1 MKKRILTIV
10 LALIATSIPVHAL
23 VNGRSLTSML
33 KELSTELRE
42 ECLMRSEAEQRFN
55 EDYERQHQCMIDA
68 IKKSNELSILLYTQ
82 EQDMTFDL
90 AYALKKVT
98 EEYDNFDSNRKL
110 YDQVVNSLNI
120 EIDRYARLI
129 KSLRRF
135 PPVIQEIKAEYMTD
149 SLMSHS
155 DSLALPISD
164 TASSLENEV
173 IRIAARDT
181 LPAPFVLEEDGEAYR
196 DSCIIYASELLKM
209 NINNLS
215 VALADSTHYQEAYQ
229 RIKEAHT
236 YAKTRYHELEKYV
249 FIEGQTPFTEILAHR
264 NQYWSKT
271 KADLRKQYSL
281 DELNRALQNSNT
293 QDSTALDTN
302 EDDDDLLF
310 SSLNSKA
317 ENTMLIIVSIIQLAS
332 LALTWLLAYIV
343 IRVLSRFERFRRF
356 VTEKR
361 RSAIAILAGTTLY
374 FLVFAFFWGGDEYIK
389 LSVEHINTFLWLL
402 MVIFGSLLLR
412 VKTEQIK
419 HSVNLYTP
427 TIFIALTIIICRINF
442 IPDRLMVLL
451 FPPILLLTTLRQ
463 LYFCIKKSG
472 IATSI
477 DSMLGWISLAIYFIS
492 FVFSFAGYTFA
503 ALLILVGWYFLLA
516 AWLTFVCISDLLDRY
531 KARWL
536 DKKVAAMR
544 RRITYVTGEDRE
556 SLLFGAT
563 WFYDFIRQVVMPAL
577 LLSSLPLCLRLA
589 LDIFD
594 FDDLYVKIYQNPFV
608 HLFDKNGFD
617 TLRISGQSIVHLLI
631 LFCILRYV
639 SRAVRAL
646 WRYFRY
652 TSFMRKHKRTTI
664 RVNEINLS
672 LGNSIITALIW
683 MSYAVVVITVW
694 RIPTGSMGLVAGGL
708 SAGIGLALKD
718 TINNFIYGIQL
729 MGGKLRVGDWI
740 ECDGVRGKVTSVNY
754 QCVQI
759 ETIEGTEISLL
770 NSSLFGKNFNNLTH
784 SNSYELTTI
793 TVGLAHG
800 TEVNKVRK
808 VLVEAMQKMRTK
820 DHYGREIVD
829 PKYGIYVVVND
840 MGDSAVEIAVK
851 QYVLV
856 AEKVAYVDGSKE
868 VIYDALQEAGIPIA
882 FPQRDLHIVGE
893 MTQPPKPDAFE
904 KNENTLHSTPV
915 PPIN

>member
-1 MKKRILTIV
+1 
-10 LALIATSIPVHAL
+10 
-23 VNGRSLTSML
+23 
-33 KELSTELRE
+33 
-42 ECLMRSEAEQRFN
+42 
-55 EDYERQHQCMIDA
+55 
-68 IKKSNELSILLYTQ
+68 
-82 EQDMTFDL
+82 
-90 AYALKKVT
+90 
-98 EEYDNFDSNRKL
+98 
-110 YDQVVNSLNI
+110 
-120 EIDRYARLI
+120 
-129 KSLRRF
+129 
-135 PPVIQEIKAEYMTD
+135 
-149 SLMSHS
+149 
-155 DSLALPISD
+155 
-164 TASSLENEV
+164 
-173 IRIAARDT
+173 
-181 LPAPFVLEEDGEAYR
+181 
-196 DSCIIYASELLKM
+196 
-209 NINNLS
+209 
-215 VALADSTHYQEAYQ
+215 
-229 RIKEAHT
+229 
-236 YAKTRYHELEKYV
+236 
-249 FIEGQTPFTEILAHR
+249 
-264 NQYWSKT
+264 
-271 KADLRKQYSL
+271 
-281 DELNRALQNSNT
+281 
-293 QDSTALDTN
+293 
-302 EDDDDLLF
+302 
-310 SSLNSKA
+310 
-317 ENTMLIIVSIIQLAS
+317 
-332 LALTWLLAYIV
+332 
-343 IRVLSRFERFRRF
+343 
-356 VTEKR
+356 
-361 RSAIAILAGTTLY
+361 
-374 FLVFAFFWGGDEYIK
+374 
-389 LSVEHINTFLWLL
+389 LL

-419 HSVNLYTP
+419 HSVKLYIP
-427 TIFIALTIIICRINF
+427 TIFIALTIIICRITF

-451 FPPILLLTTLRQ
+451 FPPILLLISLRQ
-463 LYFCIKKSG
+463 LFFCIKKSG
-472 IATSI
+472 KATSI
-477 DSMLGWISLAIYFIS
+477 DSMLGWISLAFYFIA
-492 FVFSFAGYTFA
+492 FVFSFAGYTFV

-531 KARWL
+531 KVRWL

-544 RRITYVTGEDRE
+544 KRITYVTGEDRE

-594 FDDLYVKIYQNPFV
+594 FDDLYVKIYHNPFV

-617 TLRISGQSIVHLLI
+617 TLCISGRSIVHLLI

-639 SRAVRAL
+639 SRAVHAL
-646 WRYFRY
+646 WRYIRY

-683 MSYAVVVITVW
+683 MTYAVVVITVW

-754 QCVQI
+754 QCVQV

-856 AEKVAYVDGSKE
+856 AEKIAYVDGSKE
-868 VIYDALQEAGIPIA
+868 VIYDALQKAGIPIA
-882 FPQRDLHIVGE
+882 FPQRDLHLVGE
-893 MTQPPKPDAFE
+893 TSLPPKPKRKHKTSP
-904 KNENTLHSTPV
+904 KNTN
-915 PPIN
+915 

>member
-1 MKKRILTIV
+1 MKKRILTIA
-10 LALIATSIPVHAL
+10 LTLIAISIPVHAL
-23 VNGRSLTSML
+23 VNGRSLTIIL

-42 ECLMRSEAEQRFN
+42 ECLMRSETQKRFDDDN
-55 EDYERQHQCMIDA
+55 ERQHQCMIDA

-82 EQDMTFDL
+82 EQNMTFDL
-90 AYALKKVT
+90 AYALKKIT
-98 EEYDNFDSNRKL
+98 EEYDNFDSNRRL
-110 YDQVVNSLNI
+110 YDQLVNSLNI
-120 EIDRYARLI
+120 EINRYAHLI
-129 KSLRRF
+129 EALRRF
-135 PPVIQEIKAEYMTD
+135 PPMIQEIEAESLTD
-149 SLMSHS
+149 SLMNHS
-155 DSLALPISD
+155 DSLAMPNSS

-173 IRIAARDT
+173 IRIAIRDT
-181 LPAPFVLEEDGEAYR
+181 LPAPFVLEEKGKIYR
-196 DSCIIYASELLKM
+196 DSCILYASELLMM

-215 VALADSTHYQEAYQ
+215 VTLADSTHYQETYQ
-229 RIKEAHT
+229 RIKEAHA
-236 YAKTRYHELEKYV
+236 YAKTRYHELERCV
-249 FIEGQTPFTEILAHR
+249 FVEGQTPFTEVLAHH
-264 NQYWSKT
+264 NQYWSNT

-281 DELNRALQNSNT
+281 SDLGWAMEETDSR
-293 QDSTALDTN
+293 DSTAIDPE
-302 EDDDDLLF
+302 EDMDAIFF
-310 SSLNSKA
+310 SSLSSKA
-317 ENTMLIIVSIIQLAS
+317 ENSLLVFFSIFQLAC
-332 LALTWLLAYIV
+332 LTFFWLLAYIV
-343 IRVLSRFERFRRF
+343 IRLLCLLKRFKRL

-361 RSAIAILAGTTLY
+361 RSSVSILTGTTFY
-374 FLVFAFFWGGDEYIK
+374 FLSFAFIWGGDEYMKI
-389 LSVEHINTFLWLL
+389 SFEHINTFLWLL

-419 HSVNLYTP
+419 HSIKLYMP
-427 TIFIALTIIICRINF
+427 TIFIALTIIICRITF
-442 IPDRLMVLL
+442 IPDRLLVLL
-451 FPPILLLTTLRQ
+451 FPPILLLIALRQ

-472 IATSI
+472 KATSI
-477 DSMLGWISLAIYFIS
+477 DSMLGWISLAIYFIA
-492 FVFSFAGYTFA
+492 FVFSFLGYTFV

-531 KARWL
+531 KVRWL
-536 DKKVAAMR
+536 DKKVAVMR

-556 SLLFGAT
+556 SLLFGTT
-563 WFYDFIRQVVMPAL
+563 WFYDFIRQVVIPAL
-577 LLSSLPLCLRLA
+577 LLFSLPLCLRLA

-594 FDDLYVKIYQNPFV
+594 FDDLYVKIYHNPFV
-608 HLFDKNGFD
+608 HLTDKNGFD
-617 TLRISGQSIVHLLI
+617 TLRISARSIVQLLV

-639 SRAVRAL
+639 SRAVHAL

-740 ECDGVRGKVTSVNY
+740 ECDGVRGKVTSLNY
-754 QCVQI
+754 QCVQV

-770 NSSLFGKNFNNLTH
+770 NSSLFGKNFNNLTR

-882 FPQRDLHIVGE
+882 FPQRDLHLVSDI
-893 MTQPPKPDAFE
+893 TQPSEPK
-904 KNENTLHSTPV
+904 
-915 PPIN
+915 

>member
-1 MKKRILTIV
+1 MKTRILTIA
-10 LALIATSIPVHAL
+10 LALIAISIPVHAL
-23 VNGRSLTSML
+23 VNGRSLTTTL
-33 KELSTELRE
+33 KELYTELRE
-42 ECLMRSEAEQRFN
+42 VCLTQSEAQQRFN
-55 EDYERQHQCMIDA
+55 DDNERQHQCLVDA
-68 IKKSNELSILLYTQ
+68 IKKSDKLSILLYTQ

-98 EEYDNFDSNRKL
+98 EEYDNFGSNRKL

-129 KSLRRF
+129 EALRRF
-135 PPVIQEIKAEYMTD
+135 PPVIQEIETEHLTD

-155 DSLALPISD
+155 DSLAMPIPG

-181 LPAPFVLEEDGEAYR
+181 LPAPFVLEEEGEAYR
-196 DSCIIYASELLKM
+196 DSCIIYATELLMM

-215 VALADSTHYQEAYQ
+215 VALADSAHYQDVYQ
-229 RIKEAHT
+229 YITEAHA
-236 YAKTRYHELEKYV
+236 YAKTRYHELERYV
-249 FIEGQTPFTEILAHR
+249 FVEGQTPFTEILAHR
-264 NQYWSKT
+264 NHYWSKT
-271 KADLRKQYSL
+271 KTDLRKQYSL
-281 DELNRALQNSNT
+281 KELSLAIQKSEPT
-293 QDSTALDTN
+293 DSTALDAN
-302 EDDDDLLF
+302 GDDEAWLL
-310 SSLNSKA
+310 SIYNSKA
-317 ENTMLIIVSIIQLAS
+317 ENTLLIVICITQLVC

-343 IRVLSRFERFRRF
+343 IWVLCRFTKLKQFI
-356 VTEKR
+356 TEKR
-361 RSAIAILAGTTLY
+361 RSTVAILTGTTLY
-374 FLVFAFFWGGDEYIK
+374 FLFFAFFWGGDEYIQ

-419 HSVNLYTP
+419 HSIKLYMP
-427 TIFIALTIIICRINF
+427 TIFITLIIIVCRITF
-442 IPDRLMVLL
+442 IPDRLLVLL
-451 FPPILLLTTLRQ
+451 FPPILLLITLRQ
-463 LYFCIKKSG
+463 LFFCIKKSG
-472 IATSI
+472 KATPI
-477 DSMLGWISLAIYFIS
+477 DSLLGWISLAIYFIA
-492 FVFSFAGYTFA
+492 FVFSFAGYTFV

-531 KARWL
+531 KTRWL

-556 SLLFGAT
+556 PLLFGAT
-563 WFYDFIRQVVMPAL
+563 WFYDLIRQVVIPTL
-577 LLSSLPLCLRLA
+577 LLTSLPLCLRLA

-594 FDDLYVKIYQNPFV
+594 FDDLYIKIYHNPFV
-608 HLFDKNGFD
+608 HLLDKDGFD
-617 TLRISGQSIVHLLI
+617 TLCISGRSIVHLLI

-639 SRAVRAL
+639 SRAVHAL
-646 WRYFRY
+646 WRYIRY
-652 TSFMRKHKRTTI
+652 TSYMRKHKRTTI

-683 MSYAVVVITVW
+683 MTYAVVVVMVW
-694 RIPTGSMGLVAGGL
+694 KIPTGSMGLVAGGL

-718 TINNFIYGIQL
+718 TINNFIYGLQL

-754 QCVQI
+754 QCVQV
-759 ETIEGTEISLL
+759 ETIEGTEVSLL
-770 NSSLFGKNFNNLTH
+770 NSSLFGKNFNNLTR
-784 SNSYELTTI
+784 SNSYELTI
-793 TVGLAHG
+793 ISVGLTYG
-800 TEVNKVRK
+800 TEVNTVRK

-829 PKYGIYVVVND
+829 PKYGIYVVVKN

-856 AEKVAYVDGSKE
+856 AEQIAYVDSSKE
-868 VIYDALQEAGIPIA
+868 VIYDALKKAGIPIA
-882 FPQRDLHIVGE
+882 FPQRDLHLVGE
-893 MTQPPKPDAFE
+893 TTLPPRPKRQHKTGP
-904 KNENTLHSTPV
+904 KNTN
-915 PPIN
+915 